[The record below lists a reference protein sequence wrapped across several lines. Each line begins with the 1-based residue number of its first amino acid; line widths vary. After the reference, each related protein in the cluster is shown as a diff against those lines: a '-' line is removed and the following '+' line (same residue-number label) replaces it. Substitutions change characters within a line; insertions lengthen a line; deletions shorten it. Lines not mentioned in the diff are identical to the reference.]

1 MTPSRHAV
9 APAVAGR
16 TPAKS
21 AAVSPLAFPTGSVCG
36 GSVKLAVNN
45 RVSLQNT
52 IEMLLDALGPSTF
65 KAGSSCLYWNAILQ
79 YMVYYWGLLQACLFE
94 FVSIFDMMVMAT
106 SNSDGDANGS
116 TCIPPGYGTYIPRI
130 DRTVLA
136 GAISDIIQLCGLCRG
151 WWARIWSTAGVG
163 VLSLSGAMALA
174 QQSNGRT

>member
-1 MTPSRHAV
+1 MSVWLLGSR
-9 APAVAGR
+9 
-16 TPAKS
+16 K
-21 AAVSPLAFPTGSVCG
+21 
-36 GSVKLAVNN
+36 
-45 RVSLQNT
+45 
-52 IEMLLDALGPSTF
+52 
-65 KAGSSCLYWNAILQ
+65 
-79 YMVYYWGLLQACLFE
+79 

-151 WWARIWSTAGVG
+151 WWARSVLGDSVNTNLRKLHGSCSPLVLLHVLLIPKHMVSIYISNDGNCWFYYLHTVQMINWWHRTWSTAGVG